1 MIKYRTKPS
10 TILIFLIIIVFCGSQ
25 ISAGQSEN
33 TPVIHLDKTT
43 HTFPTS
49 FEGEQLSHSFKL
61 INKGNADLEILDVTR
76 A

>member
-1 MIKYRTKPS
+1 MIKKRIKPS
-10 TILIFLIIIVFCGSQ
+10 TGLILLIIIVLWGSQ
-25 ISAGQSEN
+25 LSADQSEQ

-49 FEGEQLSHSFKL
+49 FEGQQLSHSFKL
-61 INKGNADLEILDVTR
+61 LNKGTADLEILDVTR